1 MVDTER
7 LEKIIEESGLKKK
20 FIAAEMG
27 LSPWGLARKIR
38 NCSEFLASEV
48 NVLCRVL
55 RISKKVKEEIF
66 FS

>member
-7 LEKIIEESGLKKK
+7 LEKIINESGLKKK
-20 FIAAEMG
+20 YIAAELG
-27 LSPWGLARKIR
+27 LSPWGLTRKIR

-48 NVLCRVL
+48 NALCKVLH
-55 RISKKVKEEIF
+55 ISKRVKEEIF

>member
-7 LEKIIEESGLKKK
+7 LERLIKESGLKKK
-20 FIAAEMG
+20 FIASEMG
-27 LSPWGLARKIR
+27 LSPWGLTRKIR

-48 NVLCRVL
+48 NALCKVLH
-55 RISKKVKEEIF
+55 ISKRVKEEIF